1 MYQLEEIQKIVGS
14 KIEILKEAKGTKKL
28 PAYTPVYRES
38 VDALERISVHAEV
51 GKFPYRLF
59 TKRAPNQT
67 KEEFDYIESTYKNTT
82 FPIWNRFNGFI
93 NRIWNDQNWSIKW
106 SEDSSK
112 DSPQVYLETGYPV
125 FKSLEGYFKSIVTPL
140 KEKDAN
146 GVIAHKPYYIPVKN
160 NDAGDL
166 VIDDTQLIEPVAC
179 IYNSSQVVGF
189 LESEYVMIELG
200 EKSLVDYGGGK
211 ERSGIVYEFYDR
223 ENIWRIFQVGK
234 KIDYKFE
241 YTIYWN
247 HNLGYLPASKL
258 KGIPEQKE
266 MEILYQSHF
275 MAAVDTM
282 DDITLDDSY
291 LRIIKAGHAF
301 PHKWEY
307 VDDCDYSN
315 GVSSCVNGKVM
326 EGERQVDCPSCHGTG
341 KTRGASPLGV
351 TQVKSPTRMDDAAK
365 DIQIPPMGW
374 VSPDPSIMEFLR
386 KETLIN
392 EQKALSILNLTSPSD
407 VKGGDTALGKQIDR
421 EESFSFIQNI
431 STQNFELYDFAMK
444 CILQMRYG
452 SNVKLPELSDP
463 KNFSIRNEA
472 ELTEELALAKEK
484 GLPEIAIRKILEE
497 YLITRFNAQ
506 EETTQIVDLTFYADR
521 LICLSSL
528 EVAQKKLSGAV
539 ANWED
544 ILHTSIYSFIAELIV
559 SDTKFFEKDIETQKK
574 AVVKKA
580 KAKDIEINK
589 PALNPDLV
597 LANANGDIQPPMD
610 AEAEAAARLRGSVGG
625 AQVITGFV
633 EKVSMGQMDRSA
645 AMEGLKFL
653 FKVDDETAGLL
664 LGPVKELPAQPVNTG
679 FHAG

>member
-1 MYQLEEIQKIVGS
+1 MYQLEEIQKIVNS
-14 KIEILKEAKGTKKL
+14 KIEILKEAKSTKKL
-28 PAYTPVYRES
+28 PAYTPIYRES

-51 GKFPYRLF
+51 GKFPHRLF

-160 NDAGDL
+160 NDVGEL

-200 EKSLVDYGGGK
+200 EKSLVEYGGGK
-211 ERSGIVYEFYDR
+211 EKSGLVYEFYDR
-223 ENIWRIFQVGK
+223 ENIWRIYQVGK

-315 GVSSCVNGKVM
+315 DYGRCMGGSVQEFRNGDGVQTV
-326 EGERQVDCPSCHGTG
+326 QCPNCHGTG
-341 KTRGASPLGV
+341 KSKSSSPLGV
-351 TQVKSPTRMDDAAK
+351 YQVKAPNQNANGGSPDM
-365 DIQIPPMGW
+365 QIPPFGW
-374 VSPDPSIMEFLR
+374 VAPDPSIMKFLR
-386 KETLIN
+386 EETQIN

-407 VKGGDTALGKQIDR
+407 AKGGETALGKQIDR

-431 STQNFELYDFAMK
+431 STQNFELYDFSIK
-444 CILQMRYG
+444 CTLQMRYG
-452 SNVKLPELSDP
+452 LNVKLPELSDP

-472 ELTEELALAKEK
+472 ELTEELAMAKEK

-497 YLITRFNAQ
+497 YLVTRFNAQ
-506 EETTQIVDLTFYADR
+506 KETSQMVDLAFYADR
-521 LICLSSL
+521 LICLSST

-559 SDTKFFEKDIETQKK
+559 SDPKFFEKDIEAQKVL
-574 AVVKKA
+574 VVEKA
-580 KAKDIEINK
+580 KAKDAEINPVK
-589 PALNPDLV
+589 LNPDTI
-597 LANANGDIQPPMD
+597 LANAG
-610 AEAEAAARLRGSVGG
+610 
-625 AQVITGFV
+625 
-633 EKVSMGQMDRSA
+633 
-645 AMEGLKFL
+645 
-653 FKVDDETAGLL
+653 
-664 LGPVKELPAQPVNTG
+664 
-679 FHAG
+679 

>member
-1 MYQLEEIQKIVGS
+1 MYQLEEIQKIVTS
-14 KIEILKEAKGTKKL
+14 KVELLKEAKANKKI
-28 PAYTPVYRES
+28 PEYTPVYRES
-38 VDALERISVHAEV
+38 VDALERISIHAEQ
-51 GKFPYRLF
+51 GKFPHRLF

-67 KEEFDYIESTYKNTT
+67 QEEFDYIESTYKNTT

-112 DSPQVYLETGYPV
+112 DSPQVYLETSYPI

-146 GVIAHKPYYIPVKN
+146 GVICHKPYYIPVKN
-160 NDAGDL
+160 NDAGEL
-166 VIDDTQLIEPVAC
+166 VIDDTKLIEPVAC
-179 IYNSSQVVGF
+179 IYNSPQVVGF
-189 LESEYVMIELG
+189 LESEYAMIELN
-200 EKSLVDYGGGK
+200 EKSLVEYGSTK
-211 ERSGIVYEFYDR
+211 ERSGLIYEFYDR

-241 YTIYWN
+241 YSLYWN
-247 HNLGYLPASKL
+247 HNLGYVPVSKL

-307 VDDCDYSN
+307 VDDCDYRNDHGDCRGGFVQEFRN
-315 GVSSCVNGKVM
+315 GDGVQTV
-326 EGERQVDCPSCHGTG
+326 QCPQCHGTG
-341 KTRGASPLGV
+341 KSKSSSPLGV
-351 TQVKSPTRMDDAAK
+351 YQVKAPNQNANGGSPDM
-365 DIQIPPMGW
+365 QIPPFGW
-374 VSPDPSIMEFLR
+374 VAPDPSIMEFLR
-386 KETLIN
+386 KETQIN

-407 VKGGDTALGKQIDR
+407 VKGGETALGKQIDR

-431 STQNFELYDFAMK
+431 STQNFELYDFSIK
-444 CILQMRYG
+444 CILQMRYD
-452 SNVKLPELSDP
+452 SNVTLPELSDP

-472 ELTEELALAKEK
+472 ELTDELALAKEK

-506 EETTQIVDLTFYADR
+506 KETTQMVDLAFYADR
-521 LICLSSL
+521 LICLSST
-528 EVAQKKLSGAV
+528 EIAQKKLSGSV

-559 SDTKFFEKDIETQKK
+559 SDPKFFEKDIEAQKVL
-574 AVVKKA
+574 VVEKA
-580 KAKDIEINK
+580 KVKDAEINPK
-589 PALNPDLV
+589 KLNPDNI
-597 LANANGDIQPPMD
+597 LANA
-610 AEAEAAARLRGSVGG
+610 
-625 AQVITGFV
+625 
-633 EKVSMGQMDRSA
+633 GQ
-645 AMEGLKFL
+645 
-653 FKVDDETAGLL
+653 
-664 LGPVKELPAQPVNTG
+664 PAQ
-679 FHAG
+679 